1 MPLIMLPEGT
11 TNAQIPQLQPHEL
24 KGPSGMAAKQQLL
37 YKIVNY
43 QHRAYSSSKKS
54 FGMKN
59 ESIPAATSAVNN
71 ICLGQ

>member
-43 QHRAYSSSKKS
+43 QHRALIVWQEIIWHEK
-54 FGMKN
+54 
-59 ESIPAATSAVNN
+59 
-71 ICLGQ
+71 

>member
-24 KGPSGMAAKQQLL
+24 KGPSGMAAPAKQQLL

-43 QHRAYSSSKKS
+43 QHRAYSIAR
-54 FGMKN
+54 N
-59 ESIPAATSAVNN
+59 HLA
-71 ICLGQ
+71 